1 MGVQFFH
8 PFLFHKRLDAKRG
21 GGPVD
26 GVTTFIPFIV
36 LKSCLPIAEAADVG
50 LSDGL

>member
-1 MGVQFFH
+1 MGVQ
-8 PFLFHKRLDAKRG
+8 LFYFIDVLTQRE
-21 GGPVD
+21 VVVQWN
-26 GVTTFIPFIV
+26 GVTANIPFIV